1 MISDKNYSLLITI
14 VKSRIALAKQEGKEI
29 KFEDIDGYIDEG
41 VAFANISIDQKTRNR
56 LFADIEYEHKI
67 FHAPGA
73 CIFDDYDEHR
83 NWYNEANIENP
94 FFWNR
99 YR

>member
-41 VAFANISIDQKTRNR
+41 VAFANISRVSR
-56 LFADIEYEHKI
+56 
-67 FHAPGA
+67 PS
-73 CIFDDYDEHR
+73 R
-83 NWYNEANIENP
+83 
-94 FFWNR
+94 
-99 YR
+99 